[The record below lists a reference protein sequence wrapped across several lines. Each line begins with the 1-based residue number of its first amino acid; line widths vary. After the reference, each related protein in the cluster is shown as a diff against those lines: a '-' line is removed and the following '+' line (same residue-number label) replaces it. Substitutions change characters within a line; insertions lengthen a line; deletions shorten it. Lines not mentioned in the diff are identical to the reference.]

1 MNLILFLLLY
11 ISKYYENMIITIKYL
26 SRSNLNNSIKRIE
39 KLEELG
45 HIKSEMVTYKNIT
58 WKIEWISY
66 YKKYNY
72 NKDEYNIEIKHLRN
86 KYTDIEFCTLLR
98 LKLEK

>member
-1 MNLILFLLLY
+1 M
-11 ISKYYENMIITIKYL
+11 K
-26 SRSNLNNSIKRIE
+26 

-58 WKIEWISY
+58 ISY

-86 KYTDIEFCTLLR
+86 KYTAIEFCTLLR

>member
-1 MNLILFLLLY
+1 M
-11 ISKYYENMIITIKYL
+11 K
-26 SRSNLNNSIKRIE
+26 

-45 HIKSEMVTYKNIT
+45 HIKSEMLTYKNIT

>member
-1 MNLILFLLLY
+1 
-11 ISKYYENMIITIKYL
+11 
-26 SRSNLNNSIKRIE
+26 
-39 KLEELG
+39 
-45 HIKSEMVTYKNIT
+45 MVTYKNIT

-72 NKDEYNIEIKHLRN
+72 NKDEYNIEIKHLSN